1 MTITE
6 SFIDFHN
13 KNPGV
18 YKTLV
23 FQSRQY
29 RRMHPTKKLG
39 IATLWE
45 NLRWDFMMTTDAE
58 EDFKLNNNHK
68 AHYSRMIM
76 ANEPSLADIFAV
88 REMQSDENNDDR

>member
-58 EDFKLNNNHK
+58 DDFKLNNNYK
-68 AHYSRMIM
+68 AHFARMIM
-76 ANEPSLADIFAV
+76 NENPDLADLFET
-88 REMQSDENNDDR
+88 RETKAA

>member
-13 KNPGV
+13 RNPHV

-29 RRMHPTKKLG
+29 RRMHPNKKLG

-45 NLRWDFMMTTDAE
+45 NLRWDFMMTTDYE
-58 EDFKLNNNHK
+58 
-68 AHYSRMIM
+68 
-76 ANEPSLADIFAV
+76 
-88 REMQSDENNDDR
+88 

>member
-13 KNPGV
+13 KNPAV

-58 EDFKLNNNHK
+58 DDFKLNNNHK
-68 AHYSRMIM
+68 AHFARMIM
-76 ANEPSLADIFAV
+76 NENPDLADLFET
-88 REMQSDENNDDR
+88 RETKAA